1 MSLQNFENQIEPGLS
16 ILVEILEPQDQ
27 VVAGQQIVQLEL
39 LALAN
44 IKQLKKSHG
53 SIGTIINID
62 IQCSLKYV
70 HSSASLHRRS

>member
-1 MSLQNFENQIEPGLS
+1 MVRDLKSGDQIRFIQQLDSSYQILTMSLQNFENQIEPGLS

-53 SIGTIINID
+53 
-62 IQCSLKYV
+62 
-70 HSSASLHRRS
+70 

>member
-1 MSLQNFENQIEPGLS
+1 MVRDLKSGDKVRFIQQLDSYYQILTMSLQNFENQIEPDLN

-53 SIGTIINID
+53 
-62 IQCSLKYV
+62 
-70 HSSASLHRRS
+70 

>member
-1 MSLQNFENQIEPGLS
+1 MVRDLKSGDKVRFIQQLDSSYQILTMSLQNFENQIEPDLN

-53 SIGTIINID
+53 
-62 IQCSLKYV
+62 
-70 HSSASLHRRS
+70 